1 MVAAQFP
8 TKLANY
14 TEQLI
19 TQKNEFQVAMV
30 MQIAVGVSKIGVWL
44 PFNDVF
50 IMLYVDV
57 GLQRVDDIG
66 WFPSNASQS
75 S

>member
-19 TQKNEFQVAMV
+19 TQKNEFQVAIV
-30 MQIAVGVSKIGVWL
+30 MQIAIGVDKIGVSL
-44 PFNDVF
+44 TSSEVF
-50 IMLYVDV
+50 IL
-57 GLQRVDDIG
+57 
-66 WFPSNASQS
+66 F
-75 S
+75 